1 MAKVDLLEKMKKEG
15 GTLPP
20 SRVKIDS
27 INPLQE
33 TGQKEKSVRYFRL
46 PEELGSKTEELNG
59 VVLQTES
66 DLQQQNMRLD
76 AAAKRV
82 HEIQEVIKLAS
93 SGNLPLLDIKKMN
106 DDLLVAQTGY
116 LIAVDKGKKAAAS
129 YNSAV
134 DSYNSYVGQQREIYD
149 QWRGTIRTPEQI
161 QPEVQAVDQ
170 QIQQLMKR
178 YPALK
183 TEGRSSKWEEYMA
196 IEKADQEMVDAARK
210 LEALKDKK
218 ALLQEEQD
226 MYDYFRYEDLRQAED
241 FAQKSQYTKQKREE
255 KTGKTVMKQILS
267 DYSDEKSGW
276 EDPLYEAVN
285 GNEEARAYLRNQGAA
300 YYGSDNP
307 LGSLLGR
314 MDKGKT
320 EAKEMT
326 PAEVEMFNYLYAT
339 QGKEA
344 AHGYYN
350 YLQSS
355 LNERH
360 RKAMEAAERAHAQE
374 KPVLASIESLV
385 TSPLK
390 GISFAG
396 QISDYIVDGVIDQ
409 NAGYNAFSYMPT
421 ATRSAVS
428 DKIAQSGEWGEVGSF
443 AYNTVM
449 SRLDSLLNT
458 AIGGGNKALSLT
470 IMGSGVAADQIIE
483 AKDRGLSDDQAILL
497 GIIAGVAEA
506 LTENMSIDALLN
518 KTGMGKSAVG
528 YILQNSLA
536 EGFEEGGSNLIN
548 TMADLLISKNKSQ
561 WVKSIDA
568 YKEQG
573 LDDGAAFANAMADQA
588 ASLGLDVLGGM
599 LSGGGTGAVSAAGSA
614 ISAASTGAQIGKQN
628 LDVAQVQDMVNFGL
642 QAEAGSRANYL
653 AQQFQQKLARG
664 EALSDYDLGRLTQ
677 ANVQA
682 IEQGM
687 LEGVSLEQMMQ
698 RADELARVRG
708 EAAQQTSAPQVA
720 TNQMS
725 AQEQEAAAQRLS
737 NLFGRKIVLV
747 SEAATENGIRNG
759 WTQDGV
765 LYVNTQSGDP
775 FARIVGHELTH
786 NTEHADVYNQISGT
800 VLRKV
805 AASGTDLRQRR
816 AQIKAL
822 YAANGEQLTDVQ
834 VDQEIVADYIGQ
846 YLFTDEA
853 SITELTKE
861 KPSAGRRI
869 LQWLDQLLAKLGNA
883 DAQERAFL
891 NRARNLY
898 AKALQQTQSSFPE
911 DGASASE
918 TLEWAREAY
927 ANGEMT
933 EEEFDSY
940 MDQII
945 EQEEME
951 NAREPA
957 EVKHSYAGPKAAGAD
972 LDALARAKEMEA
984 QGVAA
989 ETIRQ
994 DTGWHKGKDG
1004 QWRWE
1009 FSDRDLRFDKT
1020 GDLQGA
1026 TSKRWAMENLENA
1039 RDELFGSATLDVLED
1054 VRAYNR
1060 ADIADNQEEKRRLY
1074 DKISSGTYAYAFTQY
1089 TEALENAKQH
1099 RNGST
1104 GGTLADYVD
1113 HPVLFENY
1121 PQLRDT
1127 GLRFEAMK
1135 QDTGGYYSRSQN
1147 EVVLNEQ
1154 LIGEPENVLI
1164 HEIQHAIQAAEGF
1177 ARGASPEYWQQI
1189 QDGENPVK
1197 QYDNQ
1202 IREAESKMEQ
1212 ILQELPDNYAEQF
1225 RKYADLDD
1233 IDSEQA
1239 MEYAED
1245 LARGPYAEQFN
1256 EFFLLHWGVQEM
1268 RQNNYKRGPR
1278 SLYRDTAGEI
1288 EARDA
1293 AARRNLTT
1301 EERKNTP
1308 PEIGDVN
1315 TVIVEDSVKA
1325 YQAIGRTVDNKP
1337 FVTITRDIL
1346 AGVPTA
1352 DWVRTVKTTLRQ
1364 KFPLGITVR
1373 NNQIR
1378 IDRQS
1383 RREITYSGYS
1393 QWLKQNDPQ
1402 AYADKLR
1409 ATDNADEIL
1418 IATTDWINEGLNHPR
1433 TDNIVDFSRGN
1444 LLLRVGTNDY
1454 SAEVVVALE
1463 NNGSMKLYDILRLQP
1478 TNIIEKE
1485 IAEVKAENPSPGA
1498 DRNTTVISN
1507 ESIRQDEAVVKRK
1520 YSIGPNTVNK
1530 QGVISDLRGIL
1541 QRGGDPA
1548 ELRQYVTGLEQ
1559 NNESA
1564 EQSGGFAE
1572 HSIEKPYRNNVFA
1585 EQSARETEQILRSAK
1600 RQGISVS
1607 QYLQENWERYE
1618 VDGQWSAAAKR
1629 ALDQERNGRRHSI
1642 SAPEASENSAPDLQK
1657 SYENVNLAEDSN
1669 VYSYQFLTSQP
1680 DMQIVTLPEVDS
1692 VRDSDGK
1699 IDTAKV
1705 VEAGMKN
1712 ALSVGT
1718 EKAGNIYVPNRYT
1731 GRELRVTAGAIRH
1744 GLNGAFNR
1752 RLTNARIGA
1761 VIGEIVHNAIPI
1773 NALYNTAEGVVGTY
1787 AMIGYAK
1794 DSKGREFVAVVTVE
1808 QRENA
1813 VSSIDLYDVTHAI
1826 SGRQKRN
1833 SQPVLTASEG
1843 EIQADTESQGFNL
1856 IKDSSE
1862 ISIAGLLETVKN
1874 VYQSI
1879 LSNDVLQG
1887 LGETRNPKGH
1897 YTGRAKFSLS
1907 PNPESGLRLPTL
1919 EEAEAENLRSML
1931 PAKARNALQRIE
1943 RTLTNKLGDSLS
1955 VPWLARR
1962 EYLRGTVQ
1970 QIADSYLRT
1979 GTVEQELINQLFE
1992 DAYQQGIV
2000 VDSEFYD
2007 AYKHIKKHLQT
2018 TPVTISAQDQE
2029 DIPDFHLFRTEANK
2043 YKTLRIVSEGGMPVD
2058 SYYRELQ
2065 EMAPELFPE
2074 RITHPADQLQRM
2086 YDVAK
2091 SIRITESSLKEYY
2104 GSEAEDFRQFA
2115 KHDFQVA
2122 VEETFQDLRNIK
2134 RYLDEVQAEA
2144 EKAPA
2149 TEQEAAEAWAQLKE
2163 SRKAYEKAMAK
2174 NLLTNHDE
2182 AVVGDLLRGKI
2193 SLEHLDPETENVKGI
2208 TAVYEAKK
2216 EYERWSKLLAEYK
2229 SQHRAERFR
2238 QADGYLETANEWKDK
2253 KAGILYSRETMTRNI
2268 EDIVPDKAL
2277 AKKILREYIE
2287 PVAVA
2292 EAAAARFKEEYRGKV
2307 RELNLSRKVV
2317 KGNLVSEAHAVQLLG
2332 EAMDNIRVLER
2343 AGKRLRHRDGK
2354 TLDEWRAVVQD
2365 LWKENPKLDQKKIQD
2380 AVESFRKIYDEL
2392 FQQMNAVRIRFG
2404 YEPVNYRQG
2413 YFPHFQPGDGDGILA
2428 HFGKVMGIDT
2438 SVTALPTTINGLTH
2452 TFKPGIQWFGNA
2464 QERLGFNT
2472 AYDAVEGFDKY
2483 IEGVASVIHQTEN
2496 IQKLRALASRVRY
2509 RTSDEGLRKQ
2519 VDAVLESDRL
2529 TEEEKQ
2535 AQIAEIY
2542 SKGKFTLSNF
2552 VVELDEYTNILANK
2566 KSKLDRTV
2574 EALMGRRIYTLMK
2587 WWEGRVGANMIAGN
2601 LSSAMTNFIPL
2612 TQAGA
2617 QMGRGNLLRGMWST
2631 LRAIGKHDGFVNTSD
2646 FLTNRHGSDPLVQ
2659 TWVQK
2664 GSNIAGKPMEL
2675 IDSFVSESIVR
2686 GAYLQNLKRGLSET
2700 EAMHQADLF
2709 VARVMADRSKG
2720 AMPTLFASSNPL
2732 FKAFTQFQL
2741 EVNNQFSEV
2750 FKDLPRGFKEKSLA
2764 MLAWVLLKYFLGAF
2778 LFNELFEYFFGRRPA
2793 LDPLGIINDTVGDFT
2808 GYELPNLI
2816 ELGGNLITGEEIS
2829 FESQKVGVGTGVK
2842 NLANNVLEELPFS
2855 SGLTLLGIET
2865 DGGRLPAS
2873 SAVPDLTALWDAA
2886 TTEGWSGKKRL
2897 KEAWDE
2903 LQKPLTY
2910 IVPPFGGNQVAKT
2923 WKGLA
2928 AYFRGGSY
2936 NVNKDGENFLQYPV
2950 FKDDPD
2956 DAFWNLVRTAIM
2968 GKSSLPEAQDWVES
2982 GFDSLGTQQTVAYQ
2996 DMVDAGVNDREAY
3009 ALIRQ
3014 LEQTQKTEDATRS
3027 TEQRKVLRGSEISA
3041 EGKAIAYYGLIA
3053 TDRER
3058 ELMDRLTDAG
3068 ADSGQTVQVV
3078 MDLQD
3083 LTGLTGQEKKT
3094 AQRDILAK
3102 APMTDDEKSMIVEDL
3117 LGSDMMTAEGNPTQ
3131 YAKFLC
3137 ATQTGLDVDGFMDLY
3152 AAGCDM
3158 DDYFGFTD
3166 AGLSSTEAKKLT
3178 LAMKNLQPE
3187 DGADKVTSVQKWRV
3201 AADGAADKMGALA
3214 AVMSDDQYAKVE
3226 IANSFGVDPEDY
3238 ITLQE
3243 IRAQYDTDGNGSYTQ
3258 AETKAAIDTMDVSI
3272 EQKAVLWQLA
3282 TGSTS
3287 AKNNPYRTA
3296 IGSKVLAAKQEAKAA
3311 AEEPEQETLSFSEEI
3326 MRQLTGG

>member
-1 MAKVDLLEKMKKEG
+1 MAKRDLLEKVKKEG

-20 SRVKIDS
+20 SRIAVS
-27 INPLQE
+27 S
-33 TGQKEKSVRYFRL
+33 TGAQTENRQGNSYFKL
-46 PEELGSKTEELNG
+46 PENLGSRTAELEGAVITAQAGLQKQNTVLKTTQEKVQQIQNAILMAENGKLPMLN
-59 VVLQTES
+59 LQNMKR
-66 DLQQQNMRLD
+66 DLQ
-76 AAAKRV
+76 
-82 HEIQEVIKLAS
+82 
-93 SGNLPLLDIKKMN
+93 
-106 DDLLVAQTGY
+106 VAQTA
-116 LIAVDKGKKAAAS
+116 LIIEQDKTNKAYDG

-134 DSYNSYVGQQREIYD
+134 TSYNDYVSREKATYDGWRSTIRDDETIAADIANVQQR
-149 QWRGTIRTPEQI
+149 
-161 QPEVQAVDQ
+161 
-170 QIQQLMKR
+170 IQQLQAQ

-183 TEGRSSKWEEYMA
+183 TESRSSKWEEYMA
-196 IEKADQEMVDAARK
+196 IEKADQEIVDAARQ
-210 LEALKDKK
+210 LEALQEQK
-218 ALLQEEQD
+218 ALLEEEQGWLS
-226 MYDYFRYEDLRQAED
+226 YFSYEDLRQAED
-241 FAQKSQYTKQKREE
+241 F
-255 KTGKTVMKQILS
+255 V
-267 DYSDEKSGW
+267 EKSKYVSTAPQAPTFWEKLTDTG
-276 EDPLYEAVN
+276 EDPTYEYLN
-285 GNEEARAYLRNQGAA
+285 SEAYRQEYDRRERNYSQDKIIDDG
-300 YYGSDNP
+300 DNYFESR
-307 LGSLLGR
+307 G
-314 MDKGKT
+314 MDQIKKD
-320 EAKEMT
+320 
-326 PAEVEMFNYLYAT
+326 EVAIYNYLYAT
-339 QGKEA
+339 QGKDA
-344 AHGYYN
+344 ANKYLG
-350 YLQSS
+350 YLQSD
-355 LNERH
+355 LNYRQRRTRE
-360 RKAMEAAERAHAQE
+360 EALTGFAKEH
-374 KPVLASIESLV
+374 PGLASVMKIATSPFKGLSYIGQAVDYVTDGKIDENANYNKYSYQGTAIQKAVSEKIESN
-385 TSPLK
+385 PK
-390 GISFAG
+390 
-396 QISDYIVDGVIDQ
+396 
-409 NAGYNAFSYMPT
+409 
-421 ATRSAVS
+421 
-428 DKIAQSGEWGEVGSF
+428 WGKVGSF
-443 AYNTVM
+443 AYNTGM
-449 SRLDSLLNT
+449 SMAEFILNT
-458 AIGGGNKALSLT
+458 AISGGNQALSLA
-470 IMGSGVAADQIIE
+470 IMGTGAAADTVIE
-483 AKDRGLSDDQAILL
+483 AKDRGLEDGKAFLL
-497 GIIAGVAEA
+497 GTIAGAAEVV
-506 LTENMSIDALLN
+506 TEKISIDALLDH
-518 KTGMGKSAVG
+518 TGMGKSAVG
-528 YILQNSLA
+528 YILKNALA
-536 EGFEEGGSNLIN
+536 EGSEEAGSTIIN
-548 TMADLLISKNKSQ
+548 TMADLLISKDKSQ
-561 WVKSIDA
+561 WLMSIEA
-568 YKEQG
+568 YKKQG
-573 LDDGAAFANAMADQA
+573 MDEGEAFTKAMADQA
-588 ASLGLDVLGGM
+588 VALGLDILGGM
-599 LSGGGTGAVSAAGSA
+599 ISGGTLGGVSVAGSA
-614 ISAASTGAQIGKQN
+614 IGAVRTGKQISEQN
-628 LDVAQVQDMVNFGL
+628 PDVAQVQDMVNFGL
-642 QAEAGSRANYL
+642 QADADSRANYL
-653 AQQFQQKLARG
+653 AQSFQQKLSRG
-664 EALSDYDLGRLTQ
+664 EALSDYDLGRLAQ

-687 LEGVSLEQMMQ
+687 LNGVSVEQMLQ
-698 RADELARVRG
+698 RADDLAKNRSTV
-708 EAAQQTSAPQVA
+708 AQQTSAPQVA

-737 NLFGRKIVLV
+737 NLFGRKIELV
-747 SEAATENGIRNG
+747 SVAATEDGIRNG
-759 WTQDGV
+759 WTENGV
-765 LYVNTQSGDP
+765 LYVNTKSGDP

-800 VLRKV
+800 ILRRV
-805 AASGTDLRQRR
+805 AASGTDLRQHR

-940 MDQII
+940 LDQII

-957 EVKHSYAGPKAAGAD
+957 EVKHSISPTF
-972 LDALARAKEMEA
+972 
-984 QGVAA
+984 AA
-989 ETIRQ
+989 EI
-994 DTGWHKGKDG
+994 DAWDG
-1004 QWRWE
+1004 RT
-1009 FSDRDLRFDKT
+1009 DKT
-1020 GDLQGA
+1020 
-1026 TSKRWAMENLENA
+1026 
-1039 RDELFGSATLDVLED
+1039 FFV
-1054 VRAYNR
+1054 
-1060 ADIADNQEEKRRLY
+1060 
-1074 DKISSGTYAYAFTQY
+1074 
-1089 TEALENAKQH
+1089 
-1099 RNGST
+1099 GST
-1104 GGTLADYVD
+1104 SNALKSIGVRDSGIIWHSAKLNKIMQKHGAMTKDIIKQVPEILE
-1113 HPVLFENY
+1113 HPVAVL
-1121 PQLRDT
+1121 
-1127 GLRFEAMK
+1127 ASK
-1135 QDTGGYYSRSQN
+1135 QSDSRL
-1147 EVVLNEQ
+1147 VMF
-1154 LIGEPENVLI
+1154 G
-1164 HEIQHAIQAAEGF
+1164 
-1177 ARGASPEYWQQI
+1177 
-1189 QDGENPVK
+1189 
-1197 QYDNQ
+1197 
-1202 IREAESKMEQ
+1202 
-1212 ILQELPDNYAEQF
+1212 
-1225 RKYADLDD
+1225 
-1233 IDSEQA
+1233 
-1239 MEYAED
+1239 
-1245 LARGPYAEQFN
+1245 
-1256 EFFLLHWGVQEM
+1256 
-1268 RQNNYKRGPR
+1268 
-1278 SLYRDTAGEI
+1278 
-1288 EARDA
+1288 
-1293 AARRNLTT
+1293 
-1301 EERKNTP
+1301 
-1308 PEIGDVN
+1308 
-1315 TVIVEDSVKA
+1315 
-1325 YQAIGRTVDNKP
+1325 
-1337 FVTITRDIL
+1337 
-1346 AGVPTA
+1346 
-1352 DWVRTVKTTLRQ
+1352 TVKDTN
-1364 KFPLGITVR
+1364 G
-1373 NNQIR
+1373 
-1378 IDRQS
+1378 
-1383 RREITYSGYS
+1383 
-1393 QWLKQNDPQ
+1393 DPVT
-1402 AYADKLR
+1402 A
-1409 ATDNADEIL
+1409 IL
-1418 IATTDWINEGLNHPR
+1418 E
-1433 TDNIVDFSRGN
+1433 
-1444 LLLRVGTNDY
+1444 
-1454 SAEVVVALE
+1454 
-1463 NNGSMKLYDILRLQP
+1463 LQP
-1478 TNIIEKE
+1478 TSK
-1485 IAEVKAENPSPGA
+1485 GGQLL
-1498 DRNTTVISN
+1498 DMTVIASAYGKEGN
-1507 ESIRQDEAVVKRK
+1507 VAKFVESSGLVYLDPDKQRTESWMQGLGLQLPSDATAFG
-1520 YSIGPNTVNK
+1520 SIGNISYPDGNVKIESVPYSQYMQSANDLNTEVDPMEQWEEERRLKLPTLETEEGGGQRRFSISPSAVAK
-1530 QGVISDLRGIL
+1530 QDVISELRGIL

-1548 ELRQYVTGLEQ
+1548 ELRRYVGQLEGNAVKEGSRLPHQ
-1559 NNESA
+1559 SADWFAMTSSDESAA

-1572 HSIEKPYRNNVFA
+1572 RSNENAYRNNIFSEQSGGFA
-1585 EQSARETEQILRSAK
+1585 ERSNENAYRNNIFSEQSAGETEQILRSAK
-1600 RQGISVS
+1600 QQGVSVS

-1618 VDGQWSAAAKR
+1618 VDGQWSAAAQR
-1629 ALDQERNGRRHSI
+1629 ALDQERSGRRRYSI
-1642 SAPEASENSAPDLQK
+1642 SASEATESDAPNLLK
-1657 SYENVNLAEDSN
+1657 SYENVNLAEDSE

-1680 DMQIVTLPEVDS
+1680 DMQIVTLPDVDS

-1699 IDTAKV
+1699 INTAKV
-1705 VEAGMKN
+1705 VEAGIKN

-1731 GRELRVTAGAIRH
+1731 GRELWVTASAIRH

-1752 RLTNARIGA
+1752 RLTNARIGS

-1773 NALYNTAEGVVGTY
+1773 NALHNTAESVVGTY

-1808 QRENA
+1808 QREDA

-1833 SQPVLTASEG
+1833 SQLELTASEG
-1843 EIQADTESQGFNL
+1843 GTQADTESQGVNL

-1862 ISIAGLLETVKN
+1862 ISIAGLLDTVKN

-1879 LSNDVLQG
+1879 LSEDVLQN
-1887 LGETRNPKGH
+1887 LGESRDQNGH
-1897 YTGRAKFSLS
+1897 YSGRVKFSIS
-1907 PNPESGLRLPTL
+1907 PNKEVGLRLPTL
-1919 EEAEAENLRSML
+1919 EEAEAENLRSLL

-1943 RTLTNKLGDSLS
+1943 RDLIDGLGNSLS

-1970 QIADSYLRT
+1970 QIADSYLCT

-1992 DAYQQGIV
+1992 DAYQRGIV

-2018 TPVTISAQDQE
+2018 TPVTISAQDQA
-2029 DIPDFHLFRTEANK
+2029 DIADFHIFKTEANK
-2043 YKTLRIVSEGGMPVD
+2043 YKTLRIVNEGGMPVD

-2091 SIRITESSLKEYY
+2091 SIRISESSLKEYY
-2104 GSEAEDFRQFA
+2104 GPEEEDFRQFA
-2115 KHDFQVA
+2115 KHHFQEV
-2122 VEETFQDLRNIK
+2122 VEETFQNLRNVK
-2134 RYLDEVQAEA
+2134 RFLEEAQEEA

-2149 TEQEAAEAWAQLKE
+2149 TEQEAAEAWVQLKE
-2163 SRKAYEKAMAK
+2163 SRKAYEKAIAK

-2182 AVVGDLLRGKI
+2182 ALVGDLLRGKI
-2193 SLEHLDPETENVKGI
+2193 SLEHLDPEMENVKGI

-2229 SQHRAERFR
+2229 SQRRAELFR
-2238 QADGYLETANEWKDK
+2238 QADGDLETANDWKDK

-2268 EDIVPDKAL
+2268 EDIIPDKEL

-2292 EAAAARFKEEYRGKV
+2292 EAAATRFKEEYRGKV

-2354 TLDEWRAVVQD
+2354 TLDEWRGVVQD
-2365 LWKENPKLDQKKIQD
+2365 LWRENPKLDQKKIQD

-2574 EALMGRRIYTLMK
+2574 EAMMGRKIYTLMK
-2587 WWEGRVGANMIAGN
+2587 WWEGRVGTNMIAGN

-2617 QMGRGNLLRGMWST
+2617 QMGRGNLLRGMWGA
-2631 LRAIGKHDGFVNTSD
+2631 LRAIRKNDGFVNLSD

-2686 GAYLQNLKRGLSET
+2686 GAYLQNRKQGLSEA

-2709 VARVMADRSKG
+2709 AARVMADRSKG

-2750 FKDLPRGFKEKSLA
+2750 FKDLPRGFKEKGLA
-2764 MLAWVLLKYFLGAF
+2764 VLAWVLLKYFLGAF

-2816 ELGGNLITGEEIS
+2816 ELGGDLITGEEIS
-2829 FESQKVGVGTGVK
+2829 FESRKVGVGTGVK
-2842 NLANNVLEELPFS
+2842 NLASNVLEELPFS

-3014 LEQTQKTEDATRS
+3014 LEQTKKTDETTRS
-3027 TEQRKVLRGSEISA
+3027 TEQRKVLRSSEISA
-3041 EGKAIAYYGLIA
+3041 EGKAVAYYGLIA

-3068 ADSGQTVQVV
+3068 ADSGQTVQIV

-3083 LTGLTGQEKKT
+3083 LTGLKGQEKKT
-3094 AQRDILAK
+3094 AQRDLLAK
-3102 APMTDDEKSMIVEDL
+3102 APMTDDEKSVIVEDF
-3117 LGSDMMTAEGNPTQ
+3117 LGSDLMTAEGNPTQ

-3166 AGLSSTEAKKLT
+3166 AGLSSTEAKKITMELKD
-3178 LAMKNLQPE
+3178 LKPE
-3187 DGADKVTSVQKWRV
+3187 GGAEKVTNVQKWRA

-3226 IANSFGVDPEDY
+3226 IANNFGVDPNAY

-3243 IRAQYDTDGNGSYTQ
+3243 IRTQYDADGNGSYTQ
-3258 AETKAAIDTMDVSI
+3258 AETKAAIDTMGVSI
-3272 EQKAVLWQLA
+3272 EQKAVLWQLS

-3287 AKNNPYRTA
+3287 AKNNPYSQT
-3296 IGSKVLAAKQEAKAA
+3296 IGNKVLAAKQEQKAA
-3311 AEEPEQETLSFSEEI
+3311 AEEPKQETLSFSEEI